1 MTRTR
6 IRPGLAA
13 LVAAAVVL
21 AGAPG
26 RAEDQTGAL
35 DVCAFGVDGP
45 LAGVELVV
53 GARRAVTGADGT
65 LRVALPPG
73 QHEVVLRQ
81 GERVLATLTVPVVWG
96 ESTELL
102 VAVAADGGARV
113 EVEAAAWPRPEE
125 GPPRDAALA
134 TGELAGRVVDARDGS
149 AVVDARVLVRG
160 QLGEARTDARGA
172 FRLGPLPAGPHAVS
186 VIHPR
191 YATGTF
197 PDVHVPAGGAATLEV
212 GLSPSSIE
220 LETVRVSG
228 YELKGGLA
236 ALLEERRDE
245 RQVTEV
251 LGAEQI
257 GKSGDSNAAE
267 ALQRVT
273 GLTVV
278 GGRHVYVRG
287 MGERY
292 ALGLLNG
299 ATLPSADPDRRV
311 VPFDLFPADVIESL
325 TVQKSYSPDLP
336 GEFGGGAIRIKTKG
350 IPRGFGASV
359 GLSTG
364 FHDRSFGEDGL
375 SYSCRS
381 DTDWM
386 GFDDGARRLPIP
398 VAIAADREPL
408 VLEDPVTREGYP
420 LNVLTS
426 LGQVMPNQWS
436 ARPRRDLDP
445 DLGFSGTIGDRYET
459 PLGVVGFAT
468 GASYDQKWR
477 IKRGIQRVFGLG
489 AEGRLEPFVDYRS
502 NLTTRHVD
510 ASGLAA
516 LGWEPAPGQSIRAT
530 TLLARTATDQTE
542 TYGGYLGNE
551 DRQIAVTSLD
561 WTEEQLLAQQ
571 LQGSHLGPAGIELEW
586 SYTYALATRDQ
597 PDWRRTRYDL
607 DPALRRWLLSNR
619 PEGNQRLYN
628 EVDDDDHDLSAGL
641 DIPFA
646 VRSDEELHPHLR
658 FGGGWVLR
666 EREARTRR
674 FKFIHRGERSRDPE
688 VLALPPEGAFGL
700 QNLRADGFS
709 FEEITR
715 ATDQYTGAQTIT
727 AGWVDLTL
735 PIVASLSVTAG
746 VRLERSAQVV
756 ETFDLFS
763 RTASAERADLA
774 TTDWLPAASLV
785 WRFTDSMQLR
795 GGYGRSLARPDFR
808 ELSTAPFDQVIGA
821 GVFIGNPDLDRTTID
836 AFDVRWEWYLSE
848 DEAVSVGLFYKELK
862 DPIETVILG
871 GSTRTVTLEN
881 AARGRNVGIELEGR
895 KRLSFIDDALAP
907 LFVGGNVSLIRSEV
921 QLDSSGVATNEER
934 PLHGQSEWVVN
945 ASFGWDDPETRTSLV
960 LLYNVSGERLV
971 GVGTFGLPDIMEQP
985 FHALDLVA
993 SWGFHEGW
1001 TVRLQVENLLG
1012 SKQRFEQGGET
1023 AEEYTIGSTISLSLT
1038 ARF

>member
-1 MTRTR
+1 MRLLL
-6 IRPGLAA
+6 GLLLLLAA
-13 LVAAAVVL
+13 PALSQEQS
-21 AGAPG
+21 G
-26 RAEDQTGAL
+26 TL
-35 DVCAFGVDGP
+35 DVCAFDAAGP
-45 LAGVELVV
+45 LAGVELLV
-53 GARRAVTGADGT
+53 GPRRAQTGPDGT
-65 LRVALPPG
+65 LRLTLPAG
-73 QHEVVLRQ
+73 QHDAVLRQ

-96 ESTELL
+96 EATELL
-102 VAVAADGGARV
+102 VSVAADGSARV
-113 EVEAAAWPRPEE
+113 EVEAAAWPRPED
-125 GPPRDAALA
+125 GPPAAGPSGALEGA
-134 TGELAGRVVDARDGS
+134 VVDARDG
-149 AVVDARVLVRG
+149 APIADARLLVRG

-172 FRLGPLPAGPHAVS
+172 FRLGPLPAGTHTVS

-197 PDVHVPAGGAATLEV
+197 ADVQVPPGGVGRLEV
-212 GLSPSSIE
+212 TLAPSSIE
-220 LETVRVSG
+220 LETVRVTG
-228 YELKGGLA
+228 YQLEGGLA

-311 VPFDLFPADVIESL
+311 VPFDLFPADVLERL
-325 TVQKSYSPDLP
+325 TVQKTYSPDLP
-336 GEFGGGAIRIKTKG
+336 GEFGGGAIRIETKG
-350 IPRGFGASV
+350 IPRGFGAGASV
-359 GLSTG
+359 STG

-375 SYSCRS
+375 SYACRS

-386 GFDDGARRLPIP
+386 GFDDGTRRLPIP

-420 LNVLTS
+420 LSVLTS

-445 DLGFSGTIGDRYET
+445 DLGLSGTVGDRFET
-459 PLGVVGFAT
+459 PIGVLGFST

-477 IKRGIQRVFGLG
+477 IRRGVQRVFGLG
-489 AEGRLEPFVDYRS
+489 AEGQLEPIVDYRS
-502 NLTTRHVD
+502 NQTTRHVD
-510 ASGLAA
+510 VSGLAA
-516 LGWEPAPGQSIRAT
+516 VGWEPAEGQSIRAT
-530 TLLARTATDQTE
+530 TLLARTAADQTQ
-542 TYGGYLGNE
+542 TYTGYLGNE
-551 DRQIAVTSLD
+551 DRQIAVTSLS

-571 LQGSHLGPAGIELEW
+571 VQGGHTLPARVQLEW

-597 PDWRRTRYDL
+597 PDSRRTRYDL

-628 EVDDDDHDLSAGL
+628 EVDDDDHDLSLGL
-641 DIPFA
+641 DVPFA
-646 VRSDEELHPHLR
+646 VREDDELHPHLR
-658 FGGGWVLR
+658 LGGGWVLR

-674 FKFIHRGERSRDPE
+674 FKFIHRGPRSRDPD

-700 QNLRADGFS
+700 SNLRADGFS

-715 ATDQYTGAQTIT
+715 ATDQYSGTQTIT

-735 PIVASLSVTAG
+735 PIVASLSITGGA
-746 VRLERSAQVV
+746 RLERSQQEV

-763 RTASAERADLA
+763 RSGSAQKADLA
-774 TTDWLPAASLV
+774 TTDWLPAVSLV
-785 WRFTDSMQLR
+785 WRFTDAMQLR

-836 AFDVRWEWYLSE
+836 AFDVRWEWYLSA
-848 DEAVSVGLFYKELK
+848 DETVSFGVFFKELK

-871 GSTRTVTLEN
+871 GATRTVTLEN
-881 AARGRNVGIELEGR
+881 AARGRNVGVELEAR
-895 KRLSFIDDALAP
+895 KRLSFVDEALAP

-921 QLDSSGVATNEER
+921 ELDSTGVATNRRR

-945 ASFGWDDPETRTSLV
+945 ASCGWDDPETRTSLV

-985 FHALDLVA
+985 FHGLDLVA
-993 SWGFHEGW
+993 SWGFHENW
-1001 TVRLQVENLLG
+1001 TVKLQLENLLG
-1012 SKQRFEQGGET
+1012 SRLRFEQGGET
-1023 AEEYTIGSTISLSLT
+1023 AEEYVVGSTISLSLS
-1038 ARF
+1038 AKF